1 MKEKNLSQG
10 EGTIFFKTENIADIL
25 ADLSLDAG
33 GMLIRMANNPSCD
46 YTTIEEFHRLYPAD
60 SISVYKKAF
69 DELLHKNY
77 VLKVGKRYT
86 VNKTKMLQKMVY
98 LGKSEDKEKSNVN
111 CF

>member
-1 MKEKNLSQG
+1 MKPEKNLSQG
-10 EGTIFFKTENIADIL
+10 EGTIIPKMETIV
-25 ADLSLDAG
+25 DLSLDAG
-33 GMLIRMANNPSCD
+33 GLLMRMANNPSCD

-60 SISVYKKAF
+60 SISTYKKAF
-69 DELLHKNY
+69 AELLHKNY
-77 VLKVGKRYT
+77 VLKVGNRYT

>member
-1 MKEKNLSQG
+1 MKTKNISQG
-10 EGTIFFKTENIADIL
+10 EGMILLKFENI

-33 GMLIRMANNPSCD
+33 GLLMRMANNPSCD

-86 VNKTKMLQKMVY
+86 VNKTKMLQTMRQI
-98 LGKSEDKEKSNVN
+98 
-111 CF
+111 

>member
-1 MKEKNLSQG
+1 MKTKNISQG
-10 EGTIFFKTENIADIL
+10 EGMILLKFENIAD
-25 ADLSLDAG
+25 LSWEAEGL
-33 GMLIRMANNPSCD
+33 LVRMANNPSCD

-86 VNKTKMLQKMVY
+86 VNKTKMLQTMRQI
-98 LGKSEDKEKSNVN
+98 
-111 CF
+111 